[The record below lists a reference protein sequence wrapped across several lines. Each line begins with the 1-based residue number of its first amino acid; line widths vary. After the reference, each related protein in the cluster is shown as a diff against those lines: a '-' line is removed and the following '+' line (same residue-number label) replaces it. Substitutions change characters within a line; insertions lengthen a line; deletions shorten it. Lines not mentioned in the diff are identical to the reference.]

1 MIRVNLLPHREMKRA
16 AQQRSF
22 VIAAAVMVMIGVGV
36 IVAFHGVLAAR
47 IDEQRARNKF
57 LDEQVAAVDKQIV
70 DIQRLRDQ
78 TQQLLAR
85 KRVVET
91 LQLNRSDAVQIF
103 DQLSRQ
109 LPDGV
114 YLRTIKQTGTRV
126 SIVGYAQSNS
136 RVSTLIDNLRESSL
150 FGKATLIEIKAAMVA
165 GQRLNEF
172 SLNVDITRQSAA
184 PADAPPTRSAPAR
197 K

>member
-1 MIRVNLLPHREMKRA
+1 
-16 AQQRSF
+16 
-22 VIAAAVMVMIGVGV
+22 
-36 IVAFHGVLAAR
+36 
-47 IDEQRARNKF
+47 
-57 LDEQVAAVDKQIV
+57 
-70 DIQRLRDQ
+70 
-78 TQQLLAR
+78 
-85 KRVVET
+85 VVET